1 MKQKQGKMWGGI
13 SEIPALGGYLHFY
26 FCVQGISRFLFC
38 LGLLHWH
45 TLKILVLKR

>member
-1 MKQKQGKMWGGI
+1 MWGCV
-13 SEIPALGGYLHFY
+13 SEIPALGGYLNFD
-26 FCVQGISRFLFC
+26 FCVQGIRGFLFC